1 MMKLFGNL
9 LASSKASKWPLL
21 VLKRSLPAYLI
32 TTKHSYERRF
42 FSAQRPSAIPQ
53 EYVDSSLRG
62 KFSPTQDGIESV
74 KEKSKSGIH
83 VMSIQHVKPDKPTP
97 HELRLYKLSIVDQ
110 INIPTYVPFLF
121 FYPNN
126 VTGNTNINIDNL
138 VAERSKLLRDSLSE
152 TLTRFYQFA
161 GKYVDDNHIEC
172 NDEGVHYVETRV
184 DGDLS
189 SFLAKPDYSLLQGLL
204 PMPPNAK
211 EPTRGYHLVLIQ
223 VNFFSC
229 GGVAIS
235 MSNSHKL
242 IDGRTYSTFLNA
254 WGSSAKGDPE
264 NKIYLNFV
272 SSSLFYPNTK
282 AASNASVNLSFL
294 AVRPL
299 LMKSGACSTKRFRF
313 DSYALQ
319 ALKEKADASVSST
332 RVIAVTSLIW
342 KCATAAARKL
352 HGERPSIFQISMNLR
367 GRFTPP
373 IPENAIGNICW
384 TTVAS
389 CELNDSLT
397 LETMIGYVKSG
408 IAKVDSSF
416 LEKFKGE
423 QGTDYVIDEMK
434 RAAGQM
440 SSYDADYYSSSSL
453 CNSGLTDADFGWGRP
468 VWSCYGN
475 FTDDVPLF
483 ANVILLMDASNGD
496 GIEAWVTL
504 SREEMDILERDPDLL
519 SFASV
524 EPSPLHV

>member
-1 MMKLFGNL
+1 MHFAFWLQKSFFLMKDDYFH
-9 LASSKASKWPLL
+9 
-21 VLKRSLPAYLI
+21 VLSC
-32 TTKHSYERRF
+32 
-42 FSAQRPSAIPQ
+42 
-53 EYVDSSLRG
+53 RG

-97 HELRLYKLSIVDQ
+97 HELRSYKLSIVDQ
-110 INIPTYVPFLF
+110 INIPSYVPFIF

-152 TLTRFYQFA
+152 TLTRFYPFA

-242 IDGRTYSTFLNA
+242 TDGRTYSTFLNA
-254 WGSSAKGDPE
+254 WASSAKGDPE
-264 NKIYLNFV
+264 NKIYPNFV

-299 LMKSGACSTKRFRF
+299 LMKSGACSTKRFLF

-319 ALKEKADASVSST
+319 ALKEKAAASVSST
-332 RVIAVTSLIW
+332 RVVAVD
-342 KCATAAARKL
+342 
-352 HGERPSIFQISMNLR
+352 LR
-367 GRFTPP
+367 HPYQKMRLGTFAGRRLL
-373 IPENAIGNICW
+373 
-384 TTVAS
+384 AS
-389 CELNDSLT
+389 CELKDSLT
-397 LETMIGYVKSG
+397 LETMIGHVKSG

-483 ANVILLMDASNGD
+483 ANVILLMDASNGE